1 MCVHSERRRAD
12 LSKRPSAVS
21 GMFDDVAARYDLVND
36 VLTFGIDRL
45 WRSETIAAVG
55 PQPGQL
61 ILDLAAGT
69 GALSGPFHDAGATV
83 IPVDLSEGMLA
94 VGKQRQPDLPFIN
107 ADALALPFGDG
118 SFDAVTIS
126 FGLRNVVNVSA
137 ALTELYRVTRP
148 GGRIVI
154 CEFSTPTWGP
164 LRHAYQNYLLRTL
177 PRLARVTSS
186 NPDAYDYLVESIL
199 SWPDQQTLAE
209 QLAKAGWQRPGWK
222 NLTGGV
228 VALHRAHR

>member
-1 MCVHSERRRAD
+1 
-12 LSKRPSAVS
+12 
-21 GMFDDVAARYDLVND
+21 MFDDVAARYDLVND

-45 WRSETIAAVG
+45 WRTETIAAVG

-83 IPVDLSEGMLA
+83 IPVDLSAGMLA
-94 VGKQRQPDLPFIN
+94 VGKQRQPALPFIN
-107 ADALALPFGDG
+107 ADALALPFADE

-137 ALTELYRVTRP
+137 ALTELFRVTRS

-164 LRHAYQNYLLRTL
+164 VRYAYQNYLLRTL
-177 PRLARVTSS
+177 PRLARLTSS

-199 SWPDQQTLAE
+199 SWPDQQSLAE
-209 QLAKAGWQRPGWK
+209 QLAGAGWQRPGWK

>member
-1 MCVHSERRRAD
+1 
-12 LSKRPSAVS
+12 
-21 GMFDDVAARYDLVND
+21 MFDDVAARYDLVND

-45 WRSETIAAVG
+45 WRTETIAAVG
-55 PQPGQL
+55 PQPGQM

-83 IPVDLSEGMLA
+83 IPVDLSAGMLA
-94 VGKQRQPDLPFIN
+94 VGKQRQPALPFIN
-107 ADALALPFGDG
+107 ADALALPFADE

-137 ALTELYRVTRP
+137 ALTELYRVTRR
-148 GGRIVI
+148 GGRVVI

-164 LRHAYQNYLLRTL
+164 VRHAYQKYLLRTL
-177 PRLARVTSS
+177 PRLARLTSS

-199 SWPDQQTLAE
+199 SWPDQQSLAE
-209 QLAKAGWQRPGWK
+209 QLALAGWQRPGWK

>member
-1 MCVHSERRRAD
+1 
-12 LSKRPSAVS
+12 
-21 GMFDDVAARYDLVND
+21 MFDDVAARYDLVND

-94 VGKQRQPDLPFIN
+94 VGKQRQPGLPFIN

-126 FGLRNVVNVSA
+126 FGLRNVVNVAA

-154 CEFSTPTWGP
+154 CEFSTPAWGP
-164 LRHAYQNYLLRTL
+164 LRHAYQNYLLRAL

-199 SWPDQQTLAE
+199 SWPDQQALAE
-209 QLAKAGWQRPGWK
+209 QLANAGWQRPGWK